1 MNEKAAEYA
10 AGIGLNYQW
19 SPQTAYD
26 KQEVIKQLVNADA
39 GIIDIESYNE
49 EIFKEIYQNTRLLIR
64 FGVGYDKVDLEAA
77 TRYGIAI
84 ARTTGANTL
93 AVAEMA
99 LTLILAARRKLKINQ
114 QYTESGK
121 WQKNVAHETVQ
132 STVGILGFGA
142 IGQTLA
148 DLLKGFNCQLITYDP
163 FPKLDIMKAKNVNLV
178 GVKELFMESDVIS
191 LHLPYN
197 KETHHLVNSDML
209 NLMKSTAVIVNTSRG
224 NIIDEKALCDS
235 LVEGTIGGA
244 ALDVYAQEPLPT
256 DSPLLKL
263 DNIILTPHISSQTEE
278 SLWRIYKMALD
289 IAADFFNG
297 RDSEHILN
305 PDYKNP

>member
-1 MNEKAAEYA
+1 
-10 AGIGLNYQW
+10 
-19 SPQTAYD
+19 
-26 KQEVIKQLVNADA
+26 
-39 GIIDIESYNE
+39 
-49 EIFKEIYQNTRLLIR
+49 
-64 FGVGYDKVDLEAA
+64 
-77 TRYGIAI
+77 
-84 ARTTGANTL
+84 
-93 AVAEMA
+93 
-99 LTLILAARRKLKINQ
+99 
-114 QYTESGK
+114 
-121 WQKNVAHETVQ
+121 
-132 STVGILGFGA
+132 VGILGFGA

-163 FPKLDIMKAKNVNLV
+163 FPDLDIIKAKNVRLV
-178 GVKELFMESDVIS
+178 GLKELFMESDVIS

-197 KETHHLVNSDML
+197 NETHHLVNSDML

-224 NIIDEKALCDS
+224 NIIDEKVLYES
-235 LVEGTIGGA
+235 LVKGKIGGA

-256 DSPLLKL
+256 SSLLLKL